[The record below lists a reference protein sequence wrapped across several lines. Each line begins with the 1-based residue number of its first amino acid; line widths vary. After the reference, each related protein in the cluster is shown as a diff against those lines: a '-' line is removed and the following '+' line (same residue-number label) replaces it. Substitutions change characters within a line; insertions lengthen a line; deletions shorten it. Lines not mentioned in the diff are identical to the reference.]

1 MFLIFLCLYVSFDSP
16 HRLGGRAMAR
26 PYRDATNLFELFG
39 GLADGHVE
47 AAVSISELYAATCH
61 HTGGSVE
68 ELCHRHIG
76 ISRRRA
82 FAERGHEIAREA
94 RAVDIDTHAEDG
106 GRVEHRIDAGL
117 GVVAHD

>member
-1 MFLIFLCLYVSFDSP
+1 
-16 HRLGGRAMAR
+16 MAR
-26 PYRDATNLFELFG
+26 PYRDANNLFELFG
-39 GLADGHVE
+39 GLADGHIE
-47 AAVSISELYAATCH
+47 AAMGIGELYATTGH
-61 HTGGSVE
+61 HTGGGIE
-68 ELCHRHIG
+68 ELGHRHVG

-94 RAVDIDTHAEDG
+94 RAVDIYTHTEDG

>member
-47 AAVSISELYAATCH
+47 AAVSISEFYVASGH
-61 HTGGSVE
+61 HARCGIE
-68 ELCHRHIG
+68 ELGHRHIG
-76 ISRRRA
+76 IPCRRPL
-82 FAERGHEIAREA
+82 AERGHEIAREA

-106 GRVEHRIDAGL
+106 GRVEHRIDADL